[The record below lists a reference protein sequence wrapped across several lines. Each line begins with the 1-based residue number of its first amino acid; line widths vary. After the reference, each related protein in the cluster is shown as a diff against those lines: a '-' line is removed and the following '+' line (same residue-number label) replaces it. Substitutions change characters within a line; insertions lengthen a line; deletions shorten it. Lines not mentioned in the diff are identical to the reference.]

1 MPPRRLAA
9 LLPTTD
15 VNPSEVLGCYLFGCD
30 PGHSGPYPQR
40 IDFFPGVATVL
51 CIDDQ
56 TYALAARVEWLRAHG
71 YVVFVAGSVEAA
83 LDAFL
88 TNPIDAAFLDCHM
101 PGAFLVAGLLKRIRP
116 ALPIIMLA
124 AYCGVPC
131 HQQGLVAACLGRGE
145 PPAALLHALQKVVG
159 GETPDQ
165 AAA

>member
-1 MPPRRLAA
+1 M
-9 LLPTTD
+9 
-15 VNPSEVLGCYLFGCD
+15 
-30 PGHSGPYPQR
+30 
-40 IDFFPGVATVL
+40 ATIL

-88 TNPIDAAFLDCHM
+88 NSPIDAAFLDCHM

-131 HQQGLVAACLGRGE
+131 RQRGLVTACLGRGE
-145 PPAALLHALQKVVG
+145 PPVALQRALQKLVG
-159 GETPDQ
+159 GEAPDE

>member
-1 MPPRRLAA
+1 MLNF
-9 LLPTTD
+9 PT
-15 VNPSEVLGCYLFGCD
+15 
-30 PGHSGPYPQR
+30 
-40 IDFFPGVATVL
+40 GVATVL

-71 YVVFVAGSVEAA
+71 YVVFVARSVEAA

-88 TNPIDAAFLDCHM
+88 TSPIDAAFLDCHM

-116 ALPIIMLA
+116 SLPIIMLA

-131 HQQGLVAACLGRGE
+131 QQQGLVSSCLGRGE
-145 PPAALLHALQKVVG
+145 PPAALLHALQKVIG
-159 GETPDQ
+159 GAAGQ

>member
-1 MPPRRLAA
+1 M
-9 LLPTTD
+9 
-15 VNPSEVLGCYLFGCD
+15 
-30 PGHSGPYPQR
+30 
-40 IDFFPGVATVL
+40 ATVL

-88 TNPIDAAFLDCHM
+88 TSPIDAAFLDCHM

-131 HQQGLVAACLGRGE
+131 HQQGLVSACLGRGE
-145 PPAALLHALQKVVG
+145 PAASLLHALRKVIAV
-159 GETPDQ
+159 ETPGQ
-165 AAA
+165 AA

>member
-1 MPPRRLAA
+1 MTQITAASAGVDRLFA
-9 LLPTTD
+9 
-15 VNPSEVLGCYLFGCD
+15 
-30 PGHSGPYPQR
+30 
-40 IDFFPGVATVL
+40 GVATVL
-51 CIDDQ
+51 CIDDK

-88 TNPIDAAFLDCHM
+88 TSPIDAALLDCHM

-124 AYCGVPC
+124 AFCGVPC
-131 HQQGLVAACLGRGE
+131 HQQDLVTACLGRGE
-145 PPAALLHALQKVVG
+145 TPAALLHALRKVIAV
-159 GETPDQ
+159 ETPGQ

>member
-1 MPPRRLAA
+1 VTPVTADSIAGDRL
-9 LLPTTD
+9 
-15 VNPSEVLGCYLFGCD
+15 LG
-30 PGHSGPYPQR
+30 
-40 IDFFPGVATVL
+40 GVATVL

-88 TNPIDAAFLDCHM
+88 TSPIDAAFLDCHR
-101 PGAFLVAGLLKRIRP
+101 PGAFLVASLLKRIRP

-124 AYCGVPC
+124 AFCGVPC
-131 HQQGLVAACLGRGE
+131 HQQGLVTACLGRGE
-145 PPAALLHALQKVVG
+145 PPTVLLHALQKVIG
-159 GETPDQ
+159 GAPGQ

>member
-1 MPPRRLAA
+1 M
-9 LLPTTD
+9 
-15 VNPSEVLGCYLFGCD
+15 
-30 PGHSGPYPQR
+30 
-40 IDFFPGVATVL
+40 ATIL

-83 LDAFL
+83 LDASL
-88 TNPIDAAFLDCHM
+88 TSPIDAALLDCHM

-131 HQQGLVAACLGRGE
+131 HQHGLVDACLSRGE
-145 PPAALLHALQKVVG
+145 SPPALLETLQRAISR
-159 GETPDQ
+159 TAPSQ